1 MGPESLGG
9 ERFCTVGLVKSA
21 GRLLLL
27 AGAAGLVLSVLLPW
41 VTVRG
46 LPLSLDLGVVG
57 ASITPGSKTVSG
69 VDTSAWPV
77 LVGAAAVVVVLT
89 LLNVAP
95 KLLAVVG
102 VAVAAAG
109 GGLLYYCAHVVDI
122 ETSDKGPIAR
132 ALAGA
137 FIESSTGPGP
147 PLVLASGI
155 AILAG
160 ALMSLGQS

>member
-1 MGPESLGG
+1 
-9 ERFCTVGLVKSA
+9 VDVVKAA

-46 LPLSLDLGVVG
+46 LPLSLDLSIVG
-57 ASITPGSKTVSG
+57 ASIAPGSKTVSG
-69 VDTSAWPV
+69 VETSVWPV
-77 LVGAAAVVVVLT
+77 LVGAATVVVVLT
-89 LLNVAP
+89 LLNAAH

-109 GGLLYYCAHVVDI
+109 GALLYYCAHVVDI
-122 ETSDKGPIAR
+122 ETSDQGPVAR
-132 ALAGA
+132 ALADA
-137 FIESSTGPGP
+137 LVESSTGPGP
-147 PLVLASGI
+147 PLVLAGGI

-160 ALMSLGQS
+160 ALMSLG

>member
-1 MGPESLGG
+1 
-9 ERFCTVGLVKSA
+9 VDVVKAA

-46 LPLSLDLGVVG
+46 LPLSLDLSIVG
-57 ASITPGSKTVSG
+57 ASVAPGSKTVSG
-69 VDTSAWPV
+69 VETSVWPV

-89 LLNVAP
+89 LLNAAH

-109 GGLLYYCAHVVDI
+109 GALLYYCAHVVDI
-122 ETSDKGPIAR
+122 ETSDQGPVAR
-132 ALAGA
+132 ALADA
-137 FIESSTGPGP
+137 LVESSTGPGP
-147 PLVLASGI
+147 PLVLAGGI

-160 ALMSLGQS
+160 ALLSRG

>member
-1 MGPESLGG
+1 
-9 ERFCTVGLVKSA
+9 VDVVKAA

-46 LPLSLDLGVVG
+46 LPLSLDLSIVG
-57 ASITPGSKTVSG
+57 ASVAPGSKTVSG
-69 VDTSAWPV
+69 VETSVWPV

-89 LLNVAP
+89 LLNAAYI
-95 KLLAVVG
+95 LLAVAG

-109 GGLLYYCAHVVDI
+109 GALLYYCAHVVDI
-122 ETSDKGPIAR
+122 ETSDKGPVAR
-132 ALAGA
+132 ALADA
-137 FIESSTGPGP
+137 LVESSTGPGP
-147 PLVLASGI
+147 PLVLAGGI

-160 ALMSLGQS
+160 ALLSRG

>member
-1 MGPESLGG
+1 
-9 ERFCTVGLVKSA
+9 VDVVKAA

-46 LPLSLDLGVVG
+46 LPLSLDLSIVG
-57 ASITPGSKTVSG
+57 ASIAPRSKTVSG
-69 VDTSAWPV
+69 VETSVWPV
-77 LVGAAAVVVVLT
+77 LVGAATVVVVLT
-89 LLNVAP
+89 LLNAAY

-109 GGLLYYCAHVVDI
+109 GALLYYCAHVVDI
-122 ETSDKGPIAR
+122 ETSDQGPVAR
-132 ALAGA
+132 ALADA
-137 FIESSTGPGP
+137 LVESSTGPGP
-147 PLVLASGI
+147 PLVLAGGI

-160 ALMSLGQS
+160 ALMSLG

>member
-1 MGPESLGG
+1 MGPESLGR
-9 ERFCTVGLVKSA
+9 ERFCTVRLVKGA

-27 AGAAGLVLSVLLPW
+27 AGAAGLALSVLLPW

-46 LPLSLDLGVVG
+46 LPLRLELGVVG
-57 ASITPGSKTVSG
+57 AAITPGAKTVAG

-77 LVGAAAVVVVLT
+77 LVGVAAVVVVLT

-95 KLLAVVG
+95 RLLAVVG
-102 VAVAAAG
+102 VAAAG

-137 FIESSTGPGP
+137 LVESSTGPGP

-160 ALMSLGQS
+160 ALLSLG

>member
-1 MGPESLGG
+1 
-9 ERFCTVGLVKSA
+9 VDVVKAA

-46 LPLSLDLGVVG
+46 LPLSLDLSIVG
-57 ASITPGSKTVSG
+57 ASVAPGSKTVSG
-69 VDTSAWPV
+69 VETSVWPV

-89 LLNVAP
+89 LLNAAYI
-95 KLLAVVG
+95 LLAVVG

-109 GGLLYYCAHVVDI
+109 GALLYYCAHVVDI
-122 ETSDKGPIAR
+122 ETSDKGPVAR
-132 ALAGA
+132 ALADA
-137 FIESSTGPGP
+137 LVESSTGPGP
-147 PLVLASGI
+147 PLVLAGGI

-160 ALMSLGQS
+160 ALLSRG